1 MKDSSSTLQTISKTA
16 TGVLGSRKLAK
27 EWLSKPAIGLDGRR
41 PIDLLDTPAG
51 IEAVVVLLT
60 RMDHGVYC

>member
-1 MKDSSSTLQTISKTA
+1 MKDSSSTLQATIKTA
-16 TGVLGSRKLAK
+16 TGVLGSRKLAMV
-27 EWLSKPAIGLDGRR
+27 WLSKPAIGLDGRR

-51 IEAVVVLLT
+51 IEAVDVLLT